1 MPALGAAEF
10 NDVAD
15 FCKGEPVDVREEERC
30 AQVGSAAVERVAD
43 AAEKTRSRGLE
54 GAVR

>member
-1 MPALGAAEF
+1 MPTFGAAEF

-15 FCKGEPVDVREEERC
+15 FSRGEPVDVREEQRRGQER
-30 AQVGSAAVERVAD
+30 SAAVERVAD
-43 AAEKTRSRGLE
+43 AAEKSRSRSLE